1 MNNTKEQNGFSQ
13 RIEAKEKRILKEKN
27 KSKLSILFG
36 LGLLG
41 IIGWSVAIPS
51 LLGTLLGIW
60 LDNRFPGKQSWTL
73 TLLFIGLIMGCLSAW
88 YWLTREDKE
97 IHKDEEDKNE

>member
-1 MNNTKEQNGFSQ
+1 MNNTKKQNGFSQ

-27 KSKLSILFG
+27 KPKRSILFG

-41 IIGWSVAIPS
+41 IVGWSVAIPA

-60 LDNRFPGKQSWTL
+60 LDNRFHGKQSWTL

-97 IHKDEEDKNE
+97 IHKDEEEKNE